1 MQFTS
6 EDYCKDEEDN
16 IHMKLH
22 SAWHLAGT
30 L

>member
-6 EDYCKDEEDN
+6 EDYYKDEKDD
-16 IHMKLH
+16 IYKKLH